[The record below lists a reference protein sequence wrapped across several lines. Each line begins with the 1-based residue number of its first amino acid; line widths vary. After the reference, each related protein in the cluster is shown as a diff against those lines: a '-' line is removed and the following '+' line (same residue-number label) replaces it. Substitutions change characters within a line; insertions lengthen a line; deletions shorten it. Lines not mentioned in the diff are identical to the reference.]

1 VERRGG
7 PGPIYRRPKAVRG
20 VGGFFRREVA
30 GELVRLLDVR
40 PDFEATSDETAR
52 AAAGQL
58 VQGQRVQGRSGAGG
72 LRWW

>member
-7 PGPIYRRPKAVRG
+7 PGPIYRRSKAVRRG
-20 VGGFFRREVA
+20 GGFFRREIA
-30 GELVRLLDVR
+30 GELARLLDVR
-40 PDFEATSDETAR
+40 PDFTATGDGTAR